1 MQNSRRR
8 LGLGFVVALVA
19 LSASVA
25 GCVEATPKGDG
36 GAKPTGRHKPF
47 AFKWGTGSVAVEES
61 VERDGEVLTLAWKA
75 TLTKDGERL
84 RVSFSAGE
92 VVDGLKEAL
101 GPKGTHPLYQVMPD
115 LLIDPKDGRLV
126 AVEGIEQ
133 AVKDQG
139 KLGAKNKADE
149 RSLATQAMREGVDLR
164 ARQRWEQWVRL
175 IGFSQGADSETTD
188 KTELQLGDGLK
199 MPVVTTTSHT
209 KVEGASVVKIVRAF
223 SGASVAKVYKQVLA
237 STGAPKAMVDAVEK
251 VIREEHYEATL
262 DPTTMQAT
270 KIRTREVTTVHN
282 KGGAIELKAA
292 SETWTFV
299 W

>member
-1 MQNSRRR
+1 M
-8 LGLGFVVALVA
+8 
-19 LSASVA
+19 ASVA
-25 GCVEATPKGDG
+25 VGCVEATPKGDG

-47 AFKWGTGSVAVEES
+47 AFQWGAGSVAIEES

-75 TLTKDGERL
+75 TLTKEGERL

-101 GPKGTHPLYQVMPD
+101 GPKGTHPLFQVMPD
-115 LLIDPKDGRLV
+115 LMVDPKDGRLV
-126 AVEGIEQ
+126 GVERIEE
-133 AVKDQG
+133 AIKG
-139 KLGAKNKADE
+139 SAKLSAKTKAEE
-149 RSLATQAMREGVDLR
+149 RTLATQAVRDGVDLR

-188 KTELQLGDGLK
+188 KAELQLEDGLK
-199 MPVVTTTSHT
+199 MPVATTTSHT

-223 SGASVAKVYKQVLA
+223 SGAAVAKVYKQVLA

-251 VIREEHYEATL
+251 VVREEHYEATL
-262 DPTTMQAT
+262 DPTTMRAT
-270 KIRTREVTTVHN
+270 KIRTRELTTVHN

>member
-1 MQNSRRR
+1 MRRTLGCMG
-8 LGLGFVVALVA
+8 LGLVVAL
-19 LSASVA
+19 LGLASGAA
-25 GCVEATPKGDG
+25 GCVEATPKSSS
-36 GAKPTGRHKPF
+36 GAKSTGRHKPF
-47 AFKWGTGSVAVEES
+47 VFQWGSGSVAIEES
-61 VERDGEVLTLAWKA
+61 VERDGEVLTLGWKA
-75 TLTKDGERL
+75 TLKKDGERL
-84 RVSFSAGE
+84 RVSFSPGE
-92 VVDGLKEAL
+92 VVDGLEEAL

-115 LLIDPKDGRLV
+115 LVVDPKDGRLV

-133 AVKDQG
+133 AIKDKG
-139 KLGAKNKADE
+139 KLSAKTRADE
-149 RSLATQAMREGVDLR
+149 RTLATQAVRDGVDLR

-188 KTELQLGDGLK
+188 KAELQLSDGLK

-251 VIREEHYEATL
+251 VIREEHYEAIL
-262 DPTTMQAT
+262 DPTTMRAT